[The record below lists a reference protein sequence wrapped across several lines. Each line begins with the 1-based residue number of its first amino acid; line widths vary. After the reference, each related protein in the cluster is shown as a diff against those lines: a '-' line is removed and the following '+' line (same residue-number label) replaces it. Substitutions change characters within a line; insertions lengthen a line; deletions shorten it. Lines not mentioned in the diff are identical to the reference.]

1 MSDTIYLS
9 RFFVEFGPFAK
20 KDILDLEKR
29 GLLHETDYLLADGST
44 AWVHK
49 DEWLSGATTPAKPAA
64 GKSARQT
71 GCESPDNQSASRQE
85 SQVSGLSF
93 CLTVGVVLQACL
105 RSLFCAE

>member
-49 DEWLSGATTPAKPAA
+49 DAWLSGATTPAKPAA
-64 GKSARQT
+64 KKVPAKPAAKAPTAKAPAAKKAKSA
-71 GCESPDNQSASRQE
+71 A
-85 SQVSGLSF
+85 
-93 CLTVGVVLQACL
+93 
-105 RSLFCAE
+105 